1 MERLILL
8 LLALYSINCNT
19 YDDCTEETNITNCS
33 SHDVKEI
40 GNFNCHPVHF
50 VSDTET
56 EDSCTV
62 YPNSAN
68 DQKVYWKLM
77 SGIGKESLSGLR
89 PLFGQSDDNLD
100 DYIVVPDKEY
110 YEANEIINAKLTALS
125 SDDMKIINNNNTCF
139 YKFANQQYLL
149 SLEGNIVNITDRNQC
164 FNTDQFSDLENLI
177 NCGYATITYK
187 SEAGSPFTIKTCY
200 FIPDNKMPDS
210 FQKFFKTL
218 FMDYQL
224 YQLMSFEP
232 QEGDSGE
239 TLNNLRKFKTNFK
252 KGVDSPNFK
261 YELTVEDKYGK
272 KYKYTDKSDSP
283 EVIEEGMQGDKIY
296 NNNVNHS
303 KTTFINYILLLFM
316 ISLILI

>member
-19 YDDCTEETNITNCS
+19 DDCTEETDITKCS

-40 GNFNCHPVHF
+40 GNFNCHPVHS
-50 VSDTET
+50 VLDTET
-56 EDSCTV
+56 EDSCTLF
-62 YPNSAN
+62 PNSAN
-68 DQKVYWKLM
+68 DQKVFWKLM
-77 SGIGKESLSGLR
+77 NGNVKESLSALIPFFGL
-89 PLFGQSDDNLD
+89 SDDDLD
-100 DYIVVPDKEY
+100 DSIVVPDKEY
-110 YEANEIINAKLTALS
+110 YEANEIINPKYTAPS
-125 SDDMKIINNNNTCF
+125 SDDMKIINNKNTCF
-139 YKFANQQYLL
+139 YKFANQYLL

-164 FNTDQFSDLENLI
+164 FNTDQFSDFENLI
-177 NCGYATITYK
+177 NCGYATLTYNT
-187 SEAGSPFTIKTCY
+187 EAGSPFTIKTCY

-224 YQLMSFEP
+224 YELISFEP

-252 KGVDSPNFK
+252 KGVDFPNFE